1 MTIYKYV
8 SIRLKQAEL
17 EFQLVNSKYLGNS
30 KAHKYSVLEGI
41 NVLHITRFKEKKKK
55 TTTLVLYLTYFLQ
68 VSVYQLTVVHHD
80 KI

>member
-41 NVLHITRFKEKKKK
+41 NVLHITRFKEKKKNNNISA
-55 TTTLVLYLTYFLQ
+55 VFDIFLTGFS
-68 VSVYQLTVVHHD
+68 VSVNCCTSR
-80 KI
+80 